1 MVVVSVEPHS
11 QIKGDVESLLQW
23 TSWNWR
29 HLNTF
34 VKVDSPVSVDVS
46 LTSHYRLTGKHFPKF
61 LLYLGNEAVHLLTT
75 KNKQKLRMDVEKF
88 TGEKAYSKY
97 STFSVGTKS
106 QKYKLTIGGYNG
118 NAGDSLAINNGMKF
132 STKDQDHDS
141 DSGSCA
147 KRFHAAWWFRAY
159 YYANPN
165 GMYQKTAVKST
176 QSVNWYHFWNEH
188 RALKT
193 IRFMIRLK

>member
-1 MVVVSVEPHS
+1 MYSSRLSAEETHTNENRNIIFTNS
-11 QIKGDVESLLQW
+11 MF
-23 TSWNWR
+23 
-29 HLNTF
+29 F
-34 VKVDSPVSVDVS
+34 V
-46 LTSHYRLTGKHFPKF
+46 
-61 LLYLGNEAVHLLTT
+61 
-75 KNKQKLRMDVEKF
+75 
-88 TGEKAYSKY
+88 
-97 STFSVGTKS
+97 
-106 QKYKLTIGGYNG
+106 
-118 NAGDSLAINNGMKF
+118 GDSLAINNGMKF

-176 QSVNWYHFWNEH
+176 QSVNWYHFGNEH